1 MVSAPSAAV
10 GAPACDVAG
19 GSPKPLRYGG
29 FTVSNAELVAIGRDL
44 DAHVQACPA
53 GACDQIVHDVL
64 SRYDLTPTEHY
75 GVLDAFR
82 RCSQIPSFSYK
93 SSR

>member
-1 MVSAPSAAV
+1 V
-10 GAPACDVAG
+10 
-19 GSPKPLRYGG
+19 
-29 FTVSNAELVAIGRDL
+29 TTNADLVAIVL
-44 DAHVQACPA
+44 ALEAHIRARPA

-82 RCSQIPSFSYK
+82 RRQRIAHTGEGN
-93 SSR
+93 